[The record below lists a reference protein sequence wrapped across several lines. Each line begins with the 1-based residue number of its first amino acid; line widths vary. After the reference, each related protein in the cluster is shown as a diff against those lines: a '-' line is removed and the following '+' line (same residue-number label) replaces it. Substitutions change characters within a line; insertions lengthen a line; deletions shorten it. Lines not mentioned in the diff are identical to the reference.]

1 MSHFF
6 ALISMFLISKR
17 FPLAVKFIRRFFRRI
32 GRNLTDRQVRGF
44 SRKVDCFRVG
54 VKIDERDIVKL
65 SLLRFFNVL
74 TDFLGNQ

>member
-6 ALISMFLISKR
+6 ALISMVSISKQ
-17 FPLAVKFIRRFFRRI
+17 FPLAVKFIRRFSRHV
-32 GRNLTDRQVRGF
+32 GRNLTDKQVRGF
-44 SRKVDCFRVG
+44 SRKVDCFRVS

-74 TDFLGNQ
+74 TDLLGKL